1 MTFKGNR
8 MRLPSDSLSS
18 YLSPSLAD
26 NSVVCLM
33 APTASGKT
41 ALAYE
46 LYDSGR
52 YELISVDSALVYR
65 DMTVGTSKP
74 NAAEL
79 ARYPHHL
86 VDIIDPMQS
95 YSVAEFVSDVARLID
110 SCHQNGKIPLLV
122 GGTMMYYMAL
132 LDGLSPVPD
141 SDDNVRARVEQWR
154 QDEGIS
160 ALYDYLGKV
169 DAISHERLNATDTQR
184 ITRAVEVYLQ
194 TDIPMSDWQCQPKQA
209 LAHNP
214 NQQWHA
220 ISVMPD
226 RPWLHMRIEQRL
238 DIMWREG
245 LVAEV
250 ISLLE
255 RYPLTPN
262 LPSMRCVGYRQV
274 LEYLVQINHAVFEKP
289 HLDKTRFYDA
299 FAQSEPSSVE
309 IDESNESN
317 EQDAMTQSGMTQTH
331 LSLVTDQT
339 EALAC
344 QQMQNKALY
353 ATRQLAKRQYTWLRK
368 VMQLSDTVAAVPAT
382 VSSTMLSTS
391 IVGADDVTGS
401 QKNKLRLHS
410 FSTMEQ
416 ARAYLF

>member
-1 MTFKGNR
+1 MQ
-8 MRLPSDSLSS
+8 LSSDSSS
-18 YLSPSLAD
+18 YRLNANLAD

-46 LYDSGR
+46 LYDTGR
-52 YELISVDSALVYR
+52 YELISVDSALIYR
-65 DMTVGTSKP
+65 DMNIGTAKP
-74 NAAEL
+74 TAIEL

-95 YSVAEFVSDVARLID
+95 YSVAEFVHDVARLID
-110 SCHQNGKIPLLV
+110 SCHENGKIPLLV

-141 SDDNVRARVEQWR
+141 SDDSVRARVEQWR
-154 QDEGIS
+154 QDKGIS
-160 ALYDYLGKV
+160 ALYDYLGEI
-169 DAISHERLNATDTQR
+169 DPISHERLNATDTQR

-194 TDIPMSDWQCQPKQA
+194 TDIPISDWQRKPKQA
-209 LAHNP
+209 LANNP

-220 ISVMPD
+220 LIVMPD
-226 RPWLHMRIEQRL
+226 RPWLHTRIEQRL
-238 DIMWREG
+238 DIMWNDG
-245 LVAEV
+245 LVTEV
-250 ISLLE
+250 IGLLE

-274 LEYLVQINHAVFEKP
+274 LEYLVHIDHPVFEQP
-289 HLDKTRFYDA
+289 HLDKAQFYSA
-299 FAQSEPSSVE
+299 FEVFQSSAQSS
-309 IDESNESN
+309 
-317 EQDAMTQSGMTQTH
+317 
-331 LSLVTDQT
+331 LSDGAT

-368 VMQLSDTVAAVPAT
+368 VMQLPSNSMDGAIAADT
-382 VSSTMLSTS
+382 SSEEGYSIDRNMVVKAFTTM
-391 IVGADDVTGS
+391 A
-401 QKNKLRLHS
+401 
-410 FSTMEQ
+410 Q
-416 ARAYLF
+416 ARDYLY

>member
-1 MTFKGNR
+1 MQ
-8 MRLPSDSLSS
+8 LSSDSSS
-18 YLSPSLAD
+18 YRLNANLAD

-46 LYDSGR
+46 LYDTGR
-52 YELISVDSALVYR
+52 YELISVDSALIYR
-65 DMTVGTSKP
+65 DMNIGTAKP
-74 NAAEL
+74 TAIEL

-95 YSVAEFVSDVARLID
+95 YSVAEFVNDVAGLID
-110 SCHQNGKIPLLV
+110 SCHENGKIPLLV

-141 SDDNVRARVEQWR
+141 SDDSVRARVEQWR
-154 QDEGIS
+154 QDKGIS
-160 ALYDYLGKV
+160 ALYDYLGEI
-169 DAISHERLNATDTQR
+169 DPISHERLNATDTQR

-194 TDIPMSDWQCQPKQA
+194 TDIPISDWQRKPKQA
-209 LAHNP
+209 LANNP

-220 ISVMPD
+220 LTVMPD
-226 RPWLHMRIEQRL
+226 RPWLHTRIEQRL
-238 DIMWREG
+238 DIMWNDG
-245 LVAEV
+245 LVTEV
-250 ISLLE
+250 IDLLE

-274 LEYLVQINHAVFEKP
+274 LEYLVHIDHPVFEQP
-289 HLDKTRFYDA
+289 HLDKAQFYSA
-299 FAQSEPSSVE
+299 FEVFQSSAQSS
-309 IDESNESN
+309 
-317 EQDAMTQSGMTQTH
+317 
-331 LSLVTDQT
+331 LSDGAT

-368 VMQLSDTVAAVPAT
+368 VMQLPSNSMDGAIAADT
-382 VSSTMLSTS
+382 SSEEGYSIDRNMVLKAFTTM
-391 IVGADDVTGS
+391 V
-401 QKNKLRLHS
+401 
-410 FSTMEQ
+410 Q
-416 ARAYLF
+416 ARDYLY

>member
-1 MTFKGNR
+1 MQ
-8 MRLPSDSLSS
+8 LSS
-18 YLSPSLAD
+18 ASSSYRLNSKLTD
-26 NSVVCLM
+26 NSVVSLM

-46 LYDSGR
+46 LYDTGR
-52 YELISVDSALVYR
+52 YELISVDSALIYR
-65 DMTVGTSKP
+65 DMNIGTAKP
-74 NAAEL
+74 TASEL

-95 YSVAEFVSDVARLID
+95 YSVAEFVQDVARLID
-110 SCHQNGKIPLLV
+110 NCHEKGKIPLLV

-141 SDDNVRARVEQWR
+141 SDDSVRARVEQWR
-154 QDEGIS
+154 QEEGIG
-160 ALYDYLGKV
+160 ALYDYLGKI
-169 DAISHERLNATDTQR
+169 DPISHERLNGTDTQR

-194 TDIPMSDWQCQPKQA
+194 TNTPIGDWQKKPKQA

-214 NQQWHA
+214 NHQWHA
-220 ISVMPD
+220 LAVMPD
-226 RPWLHMRIEQRL
+226 RPWLHKRIEQRL
-238 DIMWREG
+238 GIMWHDG

-250 ISLLE
+250 IGLLE
-255 RYPLTPN
+255 QYPLTPN

-274 LEYLVQINHAVFEKP
+274 LEYLVHIKHPIFEQT
-289 HLDKTRFYDA
+289 HLDKAQFYDA
-299 FAQSEPSSVE
+299 FGE
-309 IDESNESN
+309 IDASI
-317 EQDAMTQSGMTQTH
+317 SGQINPERAAQLTIQLTEH
-331 LSLVTDQT
+331 TNQT

-368 VMQLSDTVAAVPAT
+368 VMQLSDSVTFA
-382 VSSTMLSTS
+382 SSITSSSIDVNHSSPDKIML
-391 IVGADDVTGS
+391 
-401 QKNKLRLHS
+401 KS

-416 ARAYLF
+416 ARDYLY

>member
-1 MTFKGNR
+1 MQI
-8 MRLPSDSLSS
+8 SSASSS
-18 YLSPSLAD
+18 YRLNPNLAD

-46 LYDSGR
+46 LYDTGH
-52 YELISVDSALVYR
+52 YELISVDSALIYR
-65 DMTVGTSKP
+65 DMNIGTAKP
-74 NAAEL
+74 TAAEL

-95 YSVAEFVSDVARLID
+95 YSVAEFVNDVARLID
-110 SCHQNGKIPLLV
+110 SCHERGKIPLLV

-132 LDGLSPVPD
+132 IDGLSPVPD
-141 SDDNVRARVEQWR
+141 SDDDVRARVEQWR
-154 QDEGIS
+154 QDEGLG
-160 ALYDYLGKV
+160 ALYDYLGKI
-169 DAISHERLNATDTQR
+169 DPISHERLNATDTQR

-194 TDIPMSDWQCQPKQA
+194 TNIPISDWQQKPKHA

-220 ISVMPD
+220 LAVMPE
-226 RPWLHMRIEQRL
+226 RLWLHQRIEQRL
-238 DIMWREG
+238 DIMWHDG

-250 ISLLE
+250 IRLLE
-255 RYPLTPN
+255 QYPLTPN

-274 LEYLVQINHAVFEKP
+274 LEYLVHIKHPVFEQP
-289 HLDKTRFYDA
+289 HLDKAQFYDA
-299 FAQSEPSSVE
+299 FLEVE
-309 IDESNESN
+309 AASASKRP
-317 EQDAMTQSGMTQTH
+317 QDTTTQALDQPLT
-331 LSLVTDQT
+331 LSAQT

-368 VMQLSDTVAAVPAT
+368 LTQLPNLPDNASNIAIKLNENDDKLMRGDIKIKTFAT
-382 VSSTMLSTS
+382 MTQV
-391 IVGADDVTGS
+391 
-401 QKNKLRLHS
+401 R
-410 FSTMEQ
+410 E
-416 ARAYLF
+416 YLY

>member
-1 MTFKGNR
+1 
-8 MRLPSDSLSS
+8 MRLSSDSLSS
-18 YLSPSLAD
+18 SLSPDLAD

-46 LYDSGR
+46 LYDTGR
-52 YELISVDSALVYR
+52 YELISVDSALIYR
-65 DMTVGTSKP
+65 DMNIGTAKP
-74 NAAEL
+74 TATEL
-79 ARYPHHL
+79 ARYPHYL
-86 VDIIDPMQS
+86 VDIINPMQS

-110 SCHQNGKIPLLV
+110 RCHQNGKIPLLV

-141 SDDNVRARVEQWR
+141 SDNSVRARVEQWR
-154 QDEGIS
+154 QDEGIE

-169 DAISHERLNATDTQR
+169 DSVSHQRLNATDTQR

-194 TDIPMSDWQCQPKQA
+194 TAIPLSDWQRQPKQA

-214 NQQWHA
+214 KQQWHA
-220 ISVMPD
+220 LAVMPE
-226 RPWLHMRIEQRL
+226 RPWLHERIEQRL
-238 DIMWREG
+238 DIMWAEG
-245 LVAEV
+245 LVNEV
-250 ISLLE
+250 IGLLE

-274 LEYLVQINHAVFEKP
+274 LEYLVHIKHPILEQP
-289 HLDKTRFYDA
+289 HLDKAQFYEA
-299 FAQSEPSSVE
+299 FGECEALITDKSKQH
-309 IDESNESN
+309 ITTQRN
-317 EQDAMTQSGMTQTH
+317 MTQPQCQSH
-331 LSLVTDQT
+331 LLIANSQT

-368 VMQLSDTVAAVPAT
+368 LVQLSDNSTASLTNTAL
-382 VSSTMLSTS
+382 SSDMN
-391 IVGADDVTGS
+391 DF
-401 QKNKLRLHS
+401 KNNKIMLHS
-410 FSTMEQ
+410 FTTMEQ
-416 ARAYLF
+416 AREYLF

>member
-1 MTFKGNR
+1 
-8 MRLPSDSLSS
+8 MRLSSDSLSHH
-18 YLSPSLAD
+18 LSPNLAD

-46 LYDSGR
+46 LYDTGR
-52 YELISVDSALVYR
+52 YELISVDSALIYR
-65 DMTVGTSKP
+65 DMTVGTAKP
-74 NAAEL
+74 TATEL
-79 ARYPHHL
+79 ACYPHYL
-86 VDIIDPMQS
+86 VNIIDPLQS
-95 YSVAEFVSDVARLID
+95 YSVAEFVNDVARLID
-110 SCHQNGKIPLLV
+110 ECHKNGKIPLLV

-154 QDEGIS
+154 QEEGIS

-169 DAISHERLNATDTQR
+169 DAISHKRLNATDTQR

-194 TDIPMSDWQCQPKQA
+194 TNIPISEWQRQPKQA
-209 LAHNP
+209 LADNP
-214 NQQWHA
+214 DQQWHA
-220 ISVMPD
+220 LAVMPD
-226 RPWLHMRIEQRL
+226 RPWLHARIEQRL
-238 DIMWREG
+238 DIMWSEG

-255 RYPLTPN
+255 NYPLTPN

-274 LEYLVQINHAVFEKP
+274 LEYLVQIQHPVFEQP
-289 HLDKTRFYDA
+289 HLDKAQFYDA
-299 FAQSEPSSVE
+299 FAQLEPINVE
-309 IDESNESN
+309 NGNQNIS
-317 EQDAMTQSGMTQTH
+317 TQSCITQTH
-331 LSLVTDQT
+331 VSTANDQD
-339 EALAC
+339 EAIAC

-368 VMQLSDTVAAVPAT
+368 VMQLSDTVTGPAT
-382 VSSTMLSTS
+382 ESLIQLPVRTPTAAAAF
-391 IVGADDVTGS
+391 ADITDS
-401 QKNKLRLHS
+401 QNNKLILHS

-416 ARAYLF
+416 AREYLF

>member
-1 MTFKGNR
+1 MQ
-8 MRLPSDSLSS
+8 LSS
-18 YLSPSLAD
+18 ASSSYRLNPNLAD

-46 LYDSGR
+46 LYDTGR
-52 YELISVDSALVYR
+52 YELISVDSALIYR
-65 DMTVGTSKP
+65 DMNIGTAKP
-74 NAAEL
+74 TAAEL

-95 YSVAEFVSDVARLID
+95 YSVAEFVQDVARLID
-110 SCHQNGKIPLLV
+110 SCHEKGKIPLLV

-132 LDGLSPVPD
+132 LDGLSPLPD
-141 SDDNVRARVEQWR
+141 SDDSVRARVEQWR
-154 QDEGIS
+154 QEEGIG
-160 ALYDYLGKV
+160 ALYDYLGKI
-169 DAISHERLNATDTQR
+169 DPISHERLNGTDTQR

-194 TDIPMSDWQCQPKQA
+194 TNIPISDWQKKPKQA

-220 ISVMPD
+220 LAVMPD
-226 RPWLHMRIEQRL
+226 RPWLHKRIEQRL
-238 DIMWREG
+238 DIMWHDG

-250 ISLLE
+250 IGLLE
-255 RYPLTPN
+255 QYPLTPN

-274 LEYLVQINHAVFEKP
+274 LEYLVHIKHPIFEQA
-289 HLDKTRFYDA
+289 HLDKAQFYDA
-299 FAQSEPSSVE
+299 FGE
-309 IDESNESN
+309 IDASI
-317 EQDAMTQSGMTQTH
+317 SGQINPERAAQLTIQLTEH
-331 LSLVTDQT
+331 INQT

-368 VMQLSDTVAAVPAT
+368 VMQLSDSVTVA
-382 VSSTMLSTS
+382 SSITS
-391 IVGADDVTGS
+391 SSIDMNHSAPD
-401 QKNKLRLHS
+401 KMILRS

-416 ARAYLF
+416 ARDYLY